1 MYRVAVGMWAIQPRD
16 FWAMTPREWWLVH
29 DAKNTERNA
38 AIRARGGLTGSDK
51 RELYEQLQAAK
62 VQNG

>member
-1 MYRVAVGMWAIQPRD
+1 MAVGMWSIDPRS

-38 AIRARGGLTGSDK
+38 IIRARGGLTSEDK
-51 RELYEQLQAAK
+51 RELYEQLKAAK
-62 VQNG
+62 RVDNG